1 MGARPGTQPA
11 IFTRV
16 LALSGD
22 PARGRGT
29 LHTNPLPPGCDH
41 HRTSITRA
49 SIIYSIKSPTQRFL
63 RAFRAK
69 DRRSDEGEGG
79 KAHNPLPPGCDHQ
92 QSPITRAP
100 ARNKMYIPLEV
111 QCWPQV
117 PEHAPPPTRASRPP
131 PTFLC
136 SVIHIVYIK
145 SIMKYVADHAQRICM
160 KSFTKYTADRARRFF
175 QSNVLYLYSLYV

>member
-1 MGARPGTQPA
+1 VSTVAHVCRKKLKKNPPNISVIFLYFLTVLARGGGGARVEWG
-11 IFTRV
+11 RV
-16 LALSGD
+16 RAPSQRFLRAFWRSTGD

-92 QSPITRAP
+92 RSPITRAP
-100 ARNKMYIPLEV
+100 ARKKCI
-111 QCWPQV
+111 
-117 PEHAPPPTRASRPP
+117 
-131 PTFLC
+131 FL
-136 SVIHIVYIK
+136 
-145 SIMKYVADHAQRICM
+145 
-160 KSFTKYTADRARRFF
+160 
-175 QSNVLYLYSLYV
+175 